1 MQTLVGHQKTFN
13 YFQKMIEQGTLHHA
27 YALAGPQHVGKT
39 TLAKHISAE
48 ILNTSVEKLPIHPDF
63 LHIERIDEDG
73 KLKKDITVEHIA
85 QVTSKV
91 MMTPMAS
98 KFNIVLI
105 EDADKMNA
113 YAANALLKTLEEPA
127 TPTIFF
133 LLTPSLETLLPTI
146 KSRVHS
152 LELARVPLEILE
164 SECQKLFL
172 DELNLAEM
180 VQYSQGLPGLILQW
194 KENPE
199 LFEDYKKEVERFF
212 ALFNKPLYEKIAL
225 VEPLF
230 GDKKAHIEGR
240 QELVQ
245 TLRIWEQCVQTLIM
259 GSRTFPQVTP
269 GTLVPIYDTI
279 VRTISGLGQNIHPR
293 LLVENILLTL
303 P

>member
-1 MQTLVGHQKTFN
+1 MELLGHKKTLN
-13 YFQKMIEQGTLHHA
+13 YFQKMIQQGTLHHA

-39 TLAKHISAE
+39 TLAKHIIAQ
-48 ILNTSVEKLPIHPDF
+48 ILNTSVERLPIHPDF
-63 LHIERIDEDG
+63 LQVERIDEDG
-73 KLKKDITVEHIA
+73 KLKRDITVEHIA

-91 MMTPMAS
+91 MMTPLAS
-98 KFNIVLI
+98 KQNIILI
-105 EDADKMNA
+105 EDADKMNP

-152 LELARVPLEILE
+152 IELARVPLDLLE
-164 SECQKLFL
+164 SECKQFFP
-172 DELNLAEM
+172 DQQNLTEM
-180 VQYSQGLPGLILQW
+180 IEYSHGLPGLILEW
-194 KENPE
+194 KENSE

-212 ALFNKPLYEKIAL
+212 ALFHKPLYEKIAL

-245 TLRIWEQCVQTLIM
+245 TLHIWEHCVQTLIT
-259 GSRTFPQVTP
+259 GSRTFPQVAP